1 MATEV
6 GGYTKGKSTY
16 SETWRWNRA
25 TLWLCVER
33 DFLRSEDTRKKE
45 DRKKYCKAK
54 KDLKKIV
61 WQF

>member
-1 MATEV
+1 MAREV

-45 DRKKYCKAK
+45 DKEI
-54 KDLKKIV
+54 L
-61 WQF
+61 